1 MSKPFFEVFPTLK
14 VQKDLKSFFEETRVE
29 RLTSNHE
36 RTRLKVS
43 LRSDHLIHKSRIYR
57 MQDEISGQ
65 LFTERR
71 VQVYL
76 DEHFDL
82 SAQYTPRQLM
92 ETYFDSLV
100 CEVSS
105 FSPVMGKF
113 LRDSEVSYPEDQEI
127 RITMEDSCLSQQM
140 YEKLEEALDRIFR
153 DRCGVPARIHI
164 LLEKREKKKDRR
176 TAGAGSRLFDVP
188 VSGAAGPAGAI
199 PAAGTGSAAGI
210 PSGTGSGM
218 SGQEAPAAA
227 AEPMPWEEGPAP
239 AAADGTA
246 AVNGTAAA
254 GGKAAG
260 NGKAAANAAAAADRT
275 AGAAARGTK
284 SPDAAAQ
291 GAGGR
296 RLDFRKRESKYTTD
310 RRNGRNGRN
319 EKRGRRIKFSNHPDL
334 IYGREVN
341 ETAIQIAD
349 LIGENQEVV
358 LRGQIL
364 NVDFRE
370 IRGERNIV
378 KFCLTDFTDSIYCK
392 IFIANEFVGEIKGAL
407 KKGAF
412 VKVKGVTQQD
422 TFEHELTIG
431 SVAGIMSIPSFVEK
445 RKDTAEEKR
454 VELHLHTKMSDMD
467 GVSECKDLVK
477 RAYAW
482 GMPAIA
488 VTDHGNVQS
497 FPDANHVREDLLS
510 AENKKRKEAGLP
522 PVDPQK
528 FFKVIYGVECYLVDD
543 LKRSVTYG
551 SHERPED
558 TLSGHNY
565 VVFDLETTGFS
576 PVKNKIIE
584 IGAVKIENGQITG
597 RFSEFVNPQIPIPYR
612 ITQLTSIRD
621 DMVINADPI
630 EKVLPRFLEFC
641 RGFVLVGHNVGFDIG
656 FIDENARQQGLESD
670 FTTIDTE
677 QIARVLLPGHARYTL
692 DAVAKQLNVNL
703 GFHHRA
709 VDDAEC
715 TAGIFFKETQ
725 MLQDREIES
734 YQDINA
740 LSDSNP
746 ELVKRLHPYHCVL
759 LAKNDTGKVNLYRMI
774 SDSHLKYFFKK
785 PRIPKSEL
793 IKHREGI
800 LVGSACVAGELFQA
814 VLEQRSPERIAKIV
828 EFYDYLEIQPRGNNA
843 FLLEEKSRK
852 RYPEIQTMEDVL
864 DLNRQIVRLGEEFNK
879 PVVATGD
886 VHFMDPEDEIYRT
899 IIQDG
904 MGMNQEEDPAP
915 LYFHTTDEMLEEFS
929 YLGARK
935 AREVVID
942 NTRRIADM
950 IEVLSPVRPDK
961 CAPVIPHSDET
972 LRQIC
977 YDKAHSMYGDPLPPI
992 VEERLER
999 ELGSII
1005 SNGYSVMYIIAQ
1017 KLVWKSV
1024 EDGYLVG
1031 SRGSVG
1037 SSFVATMSGI
1047 TEVNPLAPHYY
1058 CTECHYSDFDSPEV
1072 LAYQGKCGIDMP
1084 RKMCPR
1090 CGAELK
1096 KDGFDIPFETFLGFK
1111 GDKEPDIDLNFSGEY
1126 QSKAHKYTEVIFGH
1140 GQTYKA
1146 GTIATVADK
1155 TAYGY
1160 VKNYFER
1167 KEIHKRNSEIERL
1180 LQGCTGIRRSTG
1192 QHPGGI
1198 VVLPL
1203 GEEINT
1209 FTPVQHPA
1217 NDMTTDIVTTHFDYH
1232 SIDHNLLKLDI
1243 LGHDD
1248 PTMVRMLQDLTGID
1262 PLTIPLDDPETMSI
1276 FSSTEALGITTEQNG
1291 GIDVGSLGV
1300 PEFGTKFVMGMLDDT
1315 RPTTMSELVR
1325 ISGLSHGTDVWLGNA
1340 QTLIQEGK
1348 ATLSTA
1354 ICTRDDIM
1362 SYLIAM
1368 GVEKSMAFKTME
1380 SVRKGKGLKPEM
1392 REAMEAAGVPQWYI
1406 DSCLKIK
1413 YMFPRAHAAAY
1424 VMMALRI
1431 AYCKVHHP
1439 LAYYAAY
1446 FSIRANAFSYELM
1459 CQGQEHLLEEFER
1472 LKKLEKPTPKDQA
1485 TMDDMCLV
1493 REFYAR
1499 GFTFT
1504 PIDIFQAASRN
1515 CKIVDGRIM
1524 PALTSIDGMGEKAAD
1539 AVVEAAKDG
1548 PFLSRDDFWNRTKVP
1563 KTVVEKMFEM
1573 GLLGDLPETNQ
1584 ISIFD
1589 FMGM

>member
-1 MSKPFFEVFPTLK
+1 MSKRFFDVFPTLK
-14 VQKDLKSFFEETRVE
+14 VNKDLQDYFRETTVT
-29 RLTSNHE
+29 RLCTNRE
-36 RTRLKVS
+36 RTRLKIC
-43 LRSDHLIHKSRIYR
+43 LQSDHLIHKKRICR
-57 MQDEISGQ
+57 LQEEISAQ
-65 LFTERR
+65 IFTDRP
-71 VQVYL
+71 VQVFV
-76 DEHFDL
+76 DERFCL
-82 SAQYTPRQLM
+82 SGQYSARRLM
-92 ETYFDSLV
+92 EAYRDSLV
-100 CEVSS
+100 YEIAS
-105 FSPVMGKF
+105 FSPVMGRF
-113 LRDSEVSYPEDQEI
+113 FSDAEISYPEEGTI
-127 RITMEDSCLSQQM
+127 AVEMEESCLSSQLSGR
-140 YEKLEEALDRIFR
+140 LEESLERIFR
-153 DRCGVPARIHI
+153 DRCGIPVRFVIS
-164 LLEKREKKKDRR
+164 LVRRNREKSRREEPVFSPAPAPVREEAEKD
-176 TAGAGSRLFDVP
+176 
-188 VSGAAGPAGAI
+188 
-199 PAAGTGSAAGI
+199 
-210 PSGTGSGM
+210 
-218 SGQEAPAAA
+218 APAAA
-227 AEPMPWEEGPAP
+227 PFGLDFTRDRSVRTGRRGKGKGKGGRSFVSSANPDVIMGRDITRPAQP
-239 AAADGTA
+239 IRDLIADG
-246 AVNGTAAA
+246 
-254 GGKAAG
+254 
-260 NGKAAANAAAAADRT
+260 
-275 AGAAARGTK
+275 
-284 SPDAAAQ
+284 S
-291 GAGGR
+291 
-296 RLDFRKRESKYTTD
+296 
-310 RRNGRNGRN
+310 
-319 EKRGRRIKFSNHPDL
+319 
-334 IYGREVN
+334 
-341 ETAIQIAD
+341 
-349 LIGENQEVV
+349 EVV
-358 LRGQIL
+358 IRGQ
-364 NVDFRE
+364 VMHVETRS
-370 IRGERNIV
+370 IRGERTMF
-378 KFCLTDFTDSIYCK
+378 KFSLTDFTDSIYCK
-392 IFIANEFVGEIKGAL
+392 VFVPDENLAEVSARIKE
-407 KKGAF
+407 GAF
-412 VKVKGVTQQD
+412 VKVRGLAEQD
-422 TFEHELTIG
+422 SFDHEEMVG
-431 SVAGIMSIPSFVEK
+431 RVFDIMAIPSFVET
-445 RKDTAEEKR
+445 RKDKAQDKR

-467 GVSECKDLVK
+467 GVSECRDLVK

-488 VTDHGNVQS
+488 ITDHGNVQA
-497 FPDANHVREDLLS
+497 FPDAFHVREALFKD
-510 AENKKRKEAGLP
+510 ENKKRKEAGLP
-522 PVDPQK
+522 PLDTQD

-543 LKRSVTYG
+543 LKRSVVFG
-551 SHERPED
+551 SSEGED
-558 TLSGHNY
+558 TALDSRTY

-576 PVKNKIIE
+576 PVKNQIIE
-584 IGAVKIENGQITG
+584 IGAVRIEDGRVTA
-597 RFSEFVNPQIPIPYR
+597 RFSEFVNPGVPIPYR

-621 DMVINADPI
+621 DMVMDADPI
-630 EKVLPRFLEFC
+630 EKVLPRFLDFC
-641 RGFVLVGHNVGFDIG
+641 AGHVLVGHNVGFDTG
-656 FIDENARQQGLESD
+656 FIEENAKRLGLPCD
-670 FTTIDTE
+670 FTSLDTE

-692 DAVAKQLNVNL
+692 DAVAKLLQVDL

-715 TAGIFFKETQ
+715 TAGIFLKEAA
-725 MLQDREIES
+725 MLSEREIGS
-734 YQDINA
+734 YGEINA

-746 ELVKRLHPYHCVL
+746 ELVKRLHTYHCIL
-759 LAKNDTGKVNLYRMI
+759 LAKNNTGRVNLYRLI
-774 SDSHLKYFFKK
+774 SESHLTWFSKK
-785 PRIPKSEL
+785 PRIPKSRL
-793 IKHREGI
+793 MQLREGLI
-800 LVGSACVAGELFQA
+800 VGSACVAGELFQA
-814 VLEQRSPERIAKIV
+814 VLEQRSPERIAAIV
-828 EFYDYLEIQPRGNNA
+828 DFYDYLEIQPRGNNA
-843 FLLEEKSRK
+843 FLLEPRMQQ

-864 DLNRQIVRLGEEFNK
+864 DLNRQIVALGESFGK

-886 VHFMDPEDEIYRT
+886 VHFMDPEDEIYRA

-904 MGMNQEEDPAP
+904 MGMNREEDSAP
-915 LYFHTTDEMLEEFS
+915 LYFHTTDEMLEEFA
-929 YLGARK
+929 YLGAAK
-935 AREVVID
+935 AREVVVD
-942 NTRRIADM
+942 NTRLIADM
-950 IEVLSPVRPDK
+950 VDVISPVRPDK

-972 LRQIC
+972 LRRIC
-977 YDKAHSMYGDPLPPI
+977 YDKAHSLYGDPLPAI

-999 ELGSII
+999 ELHSII

-1047 TEVNPLAPHYY
+1047 TEVNPLPPHYY
-1058 CTECHYSDFDSPEV
+1058 CTNCHFSDFDSEEV

-1084 RKMCPR
+1084 RRMCPR
-1090 CGAELK
+1090 CGKELC

-1126 QSKAHKYTEVIFGH
+1126 QAKAHKYTEVIFGH
-1140 GQTYKA
+1140 GQTFKA

-1167 KEIHKRNSEIERL
+1167 RQEAKRNSEIERL
-1180 LQGCTGIRRSTG
+1180 LKGCTGIRRSTG

-1262 PLTIPLDDPETMSI
+1262 PVTIPLDDPLTMSI
-1276 FSSTEALGITTEQNG
+1276 FSSTEALGITTEENG

-1300 PEFGTKFVMGMLDDT
+1300 PEFGTKFVIGMLDDT

-1348 ATLSTA
+1348 AVLSTA

-1362 SYLIAM
+1362 SYLISM

-1392 REAMEAAGVPQWYI
+1392 RSAMEEAGVPYWYI
-1406 DSCLKIK
+1406 ESCLKIK

-1446 FSIRANAFSYELM
+1446 FSIRASAFSYELM
-1459 CQGQEHLLEEFER
+1459 CQGRDRLLAELEA
-1472 LKKLEKPTPKDQA
+1472 LQSKDKLTPKEED
-1485 TMDDMCLV
+1485 TVGDMFLV

-1499 GFTFT
+1499 GFEFA
-1504 PIDIFQAASRN
+1504 PIDIFQAGART
-1515 CKIVDGRIM
+1515 CRIVDGKVM
-1524 PALTSIDGMGEKAAD
+1524 PALTAIDGMGEKAAD

-1548 PFLSRDDFWNRTKVP
+1548 PFLSREDFWNRTKVP

-1584 ISIFD
+1584 ISLFD
-1589 FMGM
+1589 FFGGGMGE